1 MATKELLVYA
11 TGRRKES
18 IARVRMKP
26 GSGEF
31 SVNART
37 LDDYF
42 GRETSKMVLKQP
54 LEVVE
59 QLGKVDIFINVCGGG
74 LSGQAGAIRHG
85 ISRALT
91 KLNADF
97 RPALKKAGFLTRDAR
112 TVERKKYGRPG
123 ARKRFQFSKR

>member
-1 MATKELLVYA
+1 MATKELLVTA

-26 GSGEF
+26 GTGEF

-37 LDDYF
+37 LDEYF
-42 GRETSKMVLKQP
+42 GRETSKMILKQP

-59 QLGKVDIFINVCGGG
+59 QLGKVDITVNVCGGG
-74 LSGQAGAIRHG
+74 MSGQAGAIRHG
-85 ISRALT
+85 ISRALL
-91 KLNADF
+91 KLNPDY

-112 TVERKKYGRPG
+112 AVERKKYGQPG

>member
-1 MATKELLVYA
+1 MAHNELRVTA
-11 TGRRKES
+11 AGRRKES

-26 GSGEF
+26 GSGEVV
-31 SVNART
+31 VNDRT

-42 GRETSKMVLKQP
+42 GRETSKMILKQR

-59 QLGKVDIFINVCGGG
+59 QVGKVDIGINVCGGG

-85 ISRALT
+85 ISRCLI
-91 KLNADF
+91 KLNPDS

-112 TVERKKYGRPG
+112 PVESKKYGRPG
-123 ARKRFQFSKR
+123 AGKQFQFSKR

>member
-31 SVNART
+31 TVNART
-37 LDDYF
+37 LDEYF

-59 QLGKVDIFINVCGGG
+59 QLGKVDIFVNVCGSG

-91 KLNADF
+91 KLNGD
-97 RPALKKAGFLTRDAR
+97 
-112 TVERKKYGRPG
+112 
-123 ARKRFQFSKR
+123 

>member
-26 GSGEF
+26 GTGEF
-31 SVNART
+31 VVNERT

-59 QLGKVDIFINVCGGG
+59 QLGKVDIFVNVCGGG

-91 KLNADF
+91 KLNVEF